1 MSDTTIDPKEF
12 TFDQEVLMA
21 PAYRRIQISPSR
33 ARGVVPPSLFNSA
46 RNAHEGVE
54 SHITSFVGPARP
66 ARPASLSTIGFSY
79 AYEPRR
85 EEVQIA
91 ELEAEPRR
99 SSDTAGF
106 RFGFELNL
114 TARSSAESLLQPPLL
129 RFASLDEFSTERSK
143 TDGGYPYL
151 TYGDGELFDV
161 VAEKGELWLARNQVD
176 LAEVIGW
183 IWNQHFAR
191 LVEQDV
197 GAEHHEPV
205 EQHDTV
211 SLSSRLMP
219 ARPPRPTGTILQNT
233 VDLISGLA
241 SARPN
246 GLILSRVRDSDP
258 TDVSNKVTLGD
269 FILKRAVE
277 LGASPLDAL
286 TDIMSYPKN
295 QYSLHFSPTEINIS
309 SIQITTLADDAVR
322 AVQDTIES

>member
-1 MSDTTIDPKEF
+1 M
-12 TFDQEVLMA
+12 
-21 PAYRRIQISPSR
+21 IS
-33 ARGVVPPSLFNSA
+33 
-46 RNAHEGVE
+46 
-54 SHITSFVGPARP
+54 
-66 ARPASLSTIGFSY
+66 
-79 AYEPRR
+79 
-85 EEVQIA
+85 Q
-91 ELEAEPRR
+91 
-99 SSDTAGF
+99 
-106 RFGFELNL
+106 
-114 TARSSAESLLQPPLL
+114 
-129 RFASLDEFSTERSK
+129 
-143 TDGGYPYL
+143 
-151 TYGDGELFDV
+151 LFDV
-161 VAEKGELWLARNQVD
+161 VAEKGELWLARSQVD

-191 LVEQDV
+191 LVEQDDL
-197 GAEHHEPV
+197 GEHHEPV

-219 ARPPRPTGTILQNT
+219 ARPPRPTGPILQNT

-295 QYSLHFSPTEINIS
+295 QYSLHFSLTEINIS
-309 SIQITTLADDAVR
+309 SIQITTLADDVVR